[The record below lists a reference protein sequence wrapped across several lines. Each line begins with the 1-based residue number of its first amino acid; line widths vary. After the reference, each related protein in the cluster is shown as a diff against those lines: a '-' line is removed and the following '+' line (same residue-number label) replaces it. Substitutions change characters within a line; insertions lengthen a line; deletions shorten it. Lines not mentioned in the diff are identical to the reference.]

1 MAIFTDTFTDTDAT
15 ANYTRTGWSLLGAG
29 TSGARILSN
38 NLQILG
44 NTDGGFEG
52 HDHGGADHYAQAT
65 LGAGAV
71 GIYKG
76 LVAVR
81 ATDRASFYEAAY
93 NTGTSKWEIWDEN
106 AAIGVAG
113 STSTQSAG
121 DVLRMEANGTT
132 ITLKI
137 NGSTIVTA
145 TNSGNTDTKVGFR
158 TNHNTAY
165 NDYYR
170 DWESGLLSD
179 VGGGSTFVPQVIMVL

>member
-1 MAIFTDTFTDTDAT
+1 MAVFTDTFTDTNGT
-15 ANYTRTGWSLLGAG
+15 ANPGRTGWSILGAG
-29 TSGARILSN
+29 GNGANIQSN
-38 NLQILG
+38 AINITG
-44 NTDGGFEG
+44 DTDGGFNG

-65 LGAGAV
+65 LGAGAL

-76 LVAVR
+76 LIAVR

-106 AAIGVAG
+106 NSIGVAG

-165 NDYYR
+165 SDYYR